1 ESASRNSVSWGM
13 TRTSRWRVRGRGL
26 RDRWP
31 RSVSRDPANEPADP
45 LVSPLP
51 VTVLDHRRRI
61 RVLPPSLTA
70 RPTVAAR
77 EERHQS
83 VLACRMRRAY
93 DVRRVRR
100 RRYIEV
106 DPAWWSDSP
115 AAPAQM
121 APLVGALVADGWTTA
136 QACRR
141 VRLRRRL

>member
-1 ESASRNSVSWGM
+1 M
-13 TRTSRWRVRGRGL
+13 TGL
-26 RDRWP
+26 
-31 RSVSRDPANEPADP
+31 
-45 LVSPLP
+45 
-51 VTVLDHRRRI
+51 
-61 RVLPPSLTA
+61 
-70 RPTVAAR
+70 R

-83 VLACRMRRAY
+83 VLAYRMRRAY

-100 RRYIEV
+100 RRYIEI

-141 VRLRRRL
+141 VRLMRRFASDSEYRAAIARARFAVAAHLAASPPAK